1 MIGSAQEDL
10 RLFVDALRGVLG
22 FAPLYTAELSGL
34 CFAEQELAAP
44 EQDRGAE
51 WFRGGHT
58 EAPRSPDEY
67 TRVSVARQRF
77 KRLDLLGSV
86 SGG

>member
-22 FAPLYTAELSGL
+22 YAPLYAADALTP
-34 CFAEQELAAP
+34 CFAEHGLAAP

-51 WFRGGHT
+51 WFRGGWT
-58 EAPRSPDEY
+58 PEPLGLDKQ
-67 TRVSVARQRF
+67 TGLSVARQRF
-77 KRLDLLGSV
+77 KRLDFSREA